1 MDHSLVEIVDR
12 FCVRGSFLGVQ
23 PYGSGHINDT
33 YAVVIDRDGT
43 PVRYLLQRINHSV
56 FADPPALM
64 ENISRVT
71 RYLTRK
77 ICERGEDDISR
88 RTLTVIPV
96 HTGGEY
102 YRDPAGNYW
111 RMYIFIEG
119 ARTYDI
125 ITSVDQACQAAKAF
139 GAFQRDLIDLPEPP
153 LHETIPE
160 FHNGISRFNTFQSI
174 LEKDPCSRA
183 ERARDEI
190 AFLLDH
196 KALLELI
203 PQLIRSGAVPV
214 RITHNDTKLNNV
226 MIDDRTGEG
235 ICVIDLDTVMPGS
248 VLYDFGDMVRTSTI
262 TATEDERDLSKVS
275 MSMPF
280 FKAVARGYLSTAN
293 HFLNN
298 AERMHLVT
306 AGKVMPLIIGMRFL
320 TDYLAGDQ
328 YFKIQHEN
336 QNLDR
341 CRTQFQLLRSIITQE
356 QEMKAVVEECMPEQ
370 VMTT

>member
-1 MDHSLVEIVDR
+1 MEYSFAEIVDR
-12 FCVRGSFLGVQ
+12 FCVRGTFLDAQ

-33 YAVVIDRDGT
+33 YAVVIDRGGSS
-43 PVRYLLQRINHSV
+43 VRYILQRINHTV
-56 FADPPALM
+56 FADPPSLM

-71 RYLTRK
+71 RHLNRK
-77 ICERGEDDISR
+77 KSERGEDDVSR

-96 HTGGEY
+96 KTGGDY

-139 GAFQRDLIDLPEPP
+139 GEFQRDLIDLPGSP
-153 LHETIPE
+153 LHDTIPE

-174 LEKDPCSRA
+174 LEKDPRGRA
-183 ERARDEI
+183 ECARDEI

-196 KALLELI
+196 KTLLELI

-262 TATEDERDLSKVS
+262 TAPEDERDLSKVS

-298 AERMHLVT
+298 AERTHLVT

-328 YFKIQHEN
+328 YFKTQREN
-336 QNLDR
+336 HNLDR
-341 CRTQFQLLRSIITQE
+341 CRTQFQLQKSIMAQE
-356 QEMKAVVEECMPEQ
+356 QEMKAVIKEYISEP
-370 VMTT
+370 VMST